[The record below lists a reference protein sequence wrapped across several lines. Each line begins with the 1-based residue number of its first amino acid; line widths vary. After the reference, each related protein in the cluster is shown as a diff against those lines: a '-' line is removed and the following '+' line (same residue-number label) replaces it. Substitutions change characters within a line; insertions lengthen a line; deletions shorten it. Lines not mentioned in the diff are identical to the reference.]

1 MEMDLQARELQ
12 IFWKII
18 RGYVFKGVL
27 IMQSGQE
34 HDLEAI
40 EKVLVEYIK
49 KNADNKKRITD
60 LTNELEWYKFHNE
73 QTENSL
79 AFRVGQKL
87 SRMNKMCGSGIV
99 LKTLRK
105 VKHKLEGREDV
116 MLVTEQEGASQSVL
130 EAGRNYENLLSLPE
144 YEFYKYKE
152 NREKFHHIFL
162 ENIQVPCK
170 KDVVSVIL
178 PVYNG
183 GSLLKESIESVLNQT
198 YTNFELIIV
207 NDGSTDSTAEVI
219 DFYAAKDKRIKAIH
233 KKNEKL
239 PKTLSRGFREATGE
253 FFTWTSADNIMEPE
267 FLELLVGEM
276 KKYSDLG
283 MVYANIKLIDEK
295 GDTITS
301 NQWYAEPKNPE
312 NVIFPRCI
320 LRLNTYADN
329 YIGAAFMYR
338 ADVARIVGDY
348 SACRYCIEDYDYWM
362 RINDLFQL
370 RHSDFEKSI
379 YQYRFHSASLTA
391 RDKELKITE
400 NRYQEMLWEN
410 FRRDYFLKPLCWI
423 IDGDYND
430 SKIFKEFQE
439 SIIGANHKIIYADE
453 LEEISVQSI
462 YEQRIYIKFPGKKK
476 LQGDIDSVYR
486 VLIVSLEE
494 VVENGYDCYIDAYG
508 RDATLLTAENYI
520 KWFYVRSGK
529 DAFGIID
536 AKAKGEFLYDME
548 KVSTS
553 DRKYKYD
560 VSVILPFTDEK
571 EAFCQCIDTLRE
583 QDFSKS
589 KYELIVIGEREKRTE
604 ILKLINHIQ
613 KKELC
618 VKYVEAVEPN
628 ITTYINTGFWAS
640 QGKYINILNPIY
652 RCNRSYIRK
661 IADTFKKNPEGSFFY
676 IVENGEKAESLCVE
690 ANELYMIGGFLKLAT
705 GKNKSCWSGWEESV
719 PLKLQK
725 HGRKEI
731 PFSESLVER
740 STKENIEKSDLL
752 YEKYRNYYELE
763 LRQLRPYNTWIEQI
777 ESEISKEK
785 EILEREEEPTKVFH
799 KIKALEQFNRD
810 LKKDYKEREQAEKE
824 RLSYTL
830 HPTLNENKL
839 KYLQSRE
846 TEEPWVSVIVP
857 VYKVE
862 DYLEHCV
869 DSIRLQ
875 TLNKIEIIL
884 VDDGSPDNC
893 PQLCD
898 QFAEMDGRI
907 RVIHKENGG
916 LSDARNAGIAEAK
929 GKYISFIDSD
939 DWIEKRMYEEL
950 CYVAEKFDAEI
961 AESSFRYVYSDTVK
975 EELYNTGTC
984 VVLDNLEAL
993 KEEMKWRYFKSVA
1006 WNKIYRKELFDMGIR
1021 YPKGKYHEDEFTTYR
1036 LLYAAKKLVYLD
1048 RVMYNYVQ
1056 REDSITGIRF
1066 NENGLDAVEAWWNKV
1081 VFYKE
1086 QGLYDLYEK
1095 ALEMYCWVAL
1105 DRLEK
1110 CEENNVRGCKV
1121 EQVKENLK
1129 NHYNE
1134 MVIGKVPEEY
1144 LEKLLCVLRIQ

>member
-1 MEMDLQARELQ
+1 
-12 IFWKII
+12 
-18 RGYVFKGVL
+18 
-27 IMQSGQE
+27 MQSGQE
-34 HDLEAI
+34 HDMEAI

-87 SRMNKMCGSGIV
+87 SRLNKMCGSGIA
-99 LKTLRK
+99 LKILRK
-105 VKHKLEGREDV
+105 IKHTFEDRENSMPV
-116 MLVTEQEGASQSVL
+116 NAQEEVTQQTL
-130 EAGRNYENLLSLPE
+130 NMGRNYDNLLSLPE

-152 NREKFHHIFL
+152 NREEFYHISL

-183 GSLLKESIESVLNQT
+183 GSLLKESIESVLTQT

-207 NDGSTDSTAEVI
+207 NDGSTDSTAEII
-219 DFYAAKDKRIKAIH
+219 DCYAAKDRRIRAIH

-239 PKTLSRGFREATGE
+239 PKTLSRGFQEATGE

-276 KKYSDLG
+276 KKYPDLG
-283 MVYANIKLIDEK
+283 MVYANIKLIDER
-295 GDTITS
+295 GEAITS

-312 NVIFPRCI
+312 NVIFPRCV

-362 RINDLFQL
+362 RINNLFQL
-370 RHSDFEKSI
+370 RHSDFEKTI
-379 YQYRFHSASLTA
+379 YQYRFHPASLTA

-423 IDGDYND
+423 IDGDYN
-430 SKIFKEFQE
+430 SSEIFKEFQE
-439 SIIGANHKIIYADE
+439 SIIGANHKIIYAED
-453 LEEISVQSI
+453 LEEISAQSI
-462 YEQRIYIKFPGKKK
+462 YEQKIYIKFPGKKK

-494 VVENGYDCYIDAYG
+494 VTENGYDCYIDVYG
-508 RDATLLTAENYI
+508 RDMTLLTAENYI
-520 KWFYVRSGK
+520 KWFYVKSGK

-571 EAFCQCIDTLRE
+571 EAFCQCIDTLCE

-589 KYELIVIGEREKRTE
+589 KYELILIGEREKRTE
-604 ILKLINHIQ
+604 ILKLINKIQ
-613 KKELC
+613 KKEPY
-618 VKYVEAVEPN
+618 VKYVEASEAN

-640 QGKYINILNPIY
+640 KGKYINILNPIY
-652 RCNRSYIRK
+652 KCNRSYITK
-661 IADTFKKNPEGSFFY
+661 IVDTFQKNPDGSFFY
-676 IVENGEKAESLCVE
+676 MVENEEKLESLCIK

-705 GKNKSCWSGWEESV
+705 SKNKFCWSGWEDSV

-731 PFSESLVER
+731 LCSESLVEK
-740 STKENIEKSDLL
+740 SIKENIEKNDLL
-752 YEKYRNYYELE
+752 YEKYMNYYELE
-763 LRQLRPYNTWIEQI
+763 LRQLRTYNTWIEQI
-777 ESEISKEK
+777 ENEILKEK
-785 EILEREEEPTKVFH
+785 KILESKEEPTKVLY
-799 KIKALEQFNRD
+799 KIKALEQFNMD
-810 LKKDYKEREQAEKE
+810 LKEDYREREQAEKK

-830 HPTLNENKL
+830 HPMLNENKL

-846 TEEPWVSVIVP
+846 SRQPWISVIVP

-862 DYLEHCV
+862 EYLERCI

-875 TLNKIEIIL
+875 TLKKIEIIL

-898 QFAEMDGRI
+898 QFAEMDERI
-907 RVIHKENGG
+907 KVIHKANGG
-916 LSDARNAGIAEAK
+916 LSDARNAGIAIAN

-961 AESSFRYVYSDTVK
+961 AESSFRYVYPDRIK

-984 VVLDNLEAL
+984 VVLDNIEAL

-1006 WNKIYRKELFDMGIR
+1006 WNKIYRKELFDSGIR

-1086 QGLYDLYEK
+1086 HGLYDLYEK

-1105 DRLEK
+1105 DRLKKCQENSIHGEK
-1110 CEENNVRGCKV
+1110 IEKI
-1121 EQVKENLK
+1121 KANLK
-1129 NHYNE
+1129 KQYME
-1134 MVIGKVPEEY
+1134 MVEGGVPEEY
-1144 LEKLLCVLRIQ
+1144 LEELAEKISI